1 MSDTPETDKQAVG
14 VIGWYSCATVPA
26 DFARG
31 LERGRN
37 EAREAFAIATN
48 NCVDAQQQLREM
60 QDQRDFAMSEMERR
74 GCERDKARDTVL
86 RLRKQRAIAR
96 NFGEQMKRERDKAI
110 LELGAIQATIAEAF
124 NLPRTPLTAADV
136 HAALNHLT
144 Q

>member
-1 MSDTPETDKQAVG
+1 VSDTPETDKQAVG

-26 DFARG
+26 DFARK
-31 LERGRN
+31 LERERN

-48 NCVDAQQQLREM
+48 NCVDAQKRLREM
-60 QDQRDFAMSEMERR
+60 E
-74 GCERDKARDTVL
+74 
-86 RLRKQRAIAR
+86 
-96 NFGEQMKRERDKAI
+96 RERNEAI
-110 LELGAIQATIAEAF
+110 LELGAIQATIAETL

>member
-1 MSDTPETDKQAVG
+1 VSDTPQTDKQAVG

-31 LERGRN
+31 LERGRD

-48 NCVDAQQQLREM
+48 NCVDAQKRLREM
-60 QDQRDFAMSEMERR
+60 E
-74 GCERDKARDTVL
+74 
-86 RLRKQRAIAR
+86 
-96 NFGEQMKRERDKAI
+96 RERNEAI
-110 LELGAIQATIAEAF
+110 LELGAIQATIAETL

>member
-31 LERGRN
+31 LERERN
-37 EAREAFAIATN
+37 E
-48 NCVDAQQQLREM
+48 
-60 QDQRDFAMSEMERR
+60 
-74 GCERDKARDTVL
+74 ARDTVL

-96 NFGEQMKRERDKAI
+96 NFGEQMERERDKAV
-110 LELGAIQATIAEAF
+110 LELGAIQATIAESL

>member
-31 LERGRN
+31 LERERN
-37 EAREAFAIATN
+37 E
-48 NCVDAQQQLREM
+48 
-60 QDQRDFAMSEMERR
+60 
-74 GCERDKARDTVL
+74 ARDTVL

-96 NFGEQMKRERDKAI
+96 NFGQQMERERDKAV
-110 LELGAIQATIAEAF
+110 LELGAIQATIAEAL

>member
-31 LERGRN
+31 LERERN
-37 EAREAFAIATN
+37 E
-48 NCVDAQQQLREM
+48 
-60 QDQRDFAMSEMERR
+60 
-74 GCERDKARDTVL
+74 ARDTVL

-96 NFGEQMKRERDKAI
+96 NFGQQMERERDKAI
-110 LELGAIQATIAEAF
+110 LELGAIQATIAESL